1 MSDSGAQDE
10 QQWQHAHPPSPS
22 SLTELIAGERVSW
35 RECEARHA
43 SLRRALE
50 EQSGDTERSLN
61 RLYMLV
67 FALYAGII
75 SVMLGALA
83 LVGRSLWH
91 ALVNKGILS

>member
-10 QQWQHAHPPSPS
+10 KRRHTQP
-22 SLTELIAGERVSW
+22 LVERQATPWEPVSW
-35 RECEARHA
+35 RECEARHS
-43 SLRRALE
+43 SLCRALE
-50 EQSGDTERSLN
+50 EQGGDTERSLN
-61 RLYMLV
+61 RLYVLI

-91 ALVNKGILS
+91 ALIDNGILS

>member
-1 MSDSGAQDE
+1 
-10 QQWQHAHPPSPS
+10 
-22 SLTELIAGERVSW
+22 
-35 RECEARHA
+35 
-43 SLRRALE
+43 
-50 EQSGDTERSLN
+50 
-61 RLYMLV
+61 MLV